1 MMKKPRLVVR
11 TTAALTLGAVLVVTG
26 TSLASATTKPVHDV
40 VPAGAKVI
48 YFDSSAVSLGNGVTG
63 TNATEITNPKVIAEV
78 RNLINSLPVSNTS
91 KMFCPDDLMI
101 PAWVSFSN
109 SAGSTP
115 FARVEFQLGGCPF
128 ARVYQH
134 SVGELP
140 TLGGPRLGTV
150 YAKIKSLFNAVN

>member
-1 MMKKPRLVVR
+1 MKKPREFIR
-11 TTAALTLGAVLVVTG
+11 ATAALTLGAVLVVTG
-26 TSLASATTKPVHDV
+26 ASMASATAKPVHDF

-48 YFDSSAVSLGNGVTG
+48 YFDSSAVSLGGSTTG
-63 TNATEITNPKVIAEV
+63 DNTNEITDQRVIAEV

-109 SAGSTP
+109 SAASTP

-134 SVGELP
+134 SVSELP
-140 TLGGPRLGTV
+140 TLGGSRLGAV
-150 YAKIKSLFNAVN
+150 YAKIKSLFDAAK